1 MTEEEKQKI
10 KTPCKKI
17 IGKDQI
23 LSQKF
28 LSCTQGD
35 QEWVLNYLSSGK
47 GTVPYEMITRF
58 DSLDIVPVKEFF
70 TIKQFYSVLKGDLIS
85 EEEYKAV
92 KKLYLAL
99 KMENLGELNNLHNYQ
114 DIITLC
120 EVFES

>member
-1 MTEEEKQKI
+1 MSICGLNLTNINFANIGEQIKFIDTIKYYQQSLSTWAATMTEEEKQKI

-58 DSLDIVPVKEFF
+58 DSLDIVPVK
-70 TIKQFYSVLKGDLIS
+70 
-85 EEEYKAV
+85 
-92 KKLYLAL
+92 
-99 KMENLGELNNLHNYQ
+99 
-114 DIITLC
+114 
-120 EVFES
+120 